1 MAPEGQLSM
10 PKLELQMPKPDNP
23 GNNKLQAPNDK

>member
-1 MAPEGQLSM
+1 LSI
-10 PKLELQMPKPDNP
+10 PKLELQWPKPDNP